1 MSSPLTRNQW
11 IGLGIMLTLIAVFIG
26 SFYLIDHLNRPSGE
40 VSATDAVSP
49 EEISV
54 LMEKQ
59 KQTEYLNFKHDT
71 VALYLHKFDPNT
83 ADSTEL
89 LQLGLRPWMV
99 RNMLKYRAKGGKWR
113 TKEAVKKVYGMT
125 DELYAQIEPYIE
137 IVQNEDSTR
146 VRQDTVFAMHYRQK
160 KDTMLNLNT
169 CDTAELKYIKG
180 VGGGYA
186 RRIVRYRRE
195 LGGYVSAEQL
205 RDIEEIPDETLDS
218 IIPHFIV
225 DSDSIRTINVNH
237 ASASM
242 LQRHPYL
249 SFSQAKAIYELRRTK
264 FRLKDIDDLQELD
277 CLTETEIERLAPYL
291 SFEE

>member
-1 MSSPLTRNQW
+1 MTSPLTKHQW
-11 IGLGIMLTLIAVFIG
+11 IGLALMMAIIAVFIG
-26 SFYLIDHLNRPSGE
+26 SFYLVGYLNKPSGE
-40 VSATDAVSP
+40 LSATDAVSP
-49 EEISV
+49 EEIRV
-54 LMEKQ
+54 LEERQ
-59 KQTEYLNFKHDT
+59 KKTDYVNYKRDT
-71 VALYLHKFDPNT
+71 VALYLHSFDPNT

-99 RNMLKYRAKGGKWR
+99 KNMLKYRAKGGKWR
-113 TKEAVKKVYGMT
+113 TKEALKKIYGMT

-137 IVQNEDSTR
+137 IVQVEDSIKA
-146 VRQDTVFAMHYRQK
+146 RQDTAFAMRYPQK
-160 KDTMLNLNT
+160 KDTVLNLNT

-180 VGGGYA
+180 IGSGYA
-186 RRIVRYRRE
+186 RRIVRYRQE

-205 RDIEEIPDETLDS
+205 REIEEIPKETLDS

-225 DSDSIRTINVNH
+225 ESDSIRTINVNH
-237 ASASM
+237 ASAGM

-264 FRLKDIDDLQELD
+264 FRLKNIDDLRILD
-277 CLTETEIERLAPYL
+277 CLTETQIEHLAPYL